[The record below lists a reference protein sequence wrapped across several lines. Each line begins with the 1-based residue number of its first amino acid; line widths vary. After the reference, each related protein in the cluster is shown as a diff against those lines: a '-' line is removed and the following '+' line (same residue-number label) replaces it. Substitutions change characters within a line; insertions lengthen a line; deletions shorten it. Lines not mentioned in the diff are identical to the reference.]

1 MAKPGPK
8 PENGVGME
16 RICGRYP
23 WVGRDVNVILKAWR
37 ATYGVPYGR
46 SITAAM
52 RFAASHPD
60 FKLPI
65 KTKKP

>member
-1 MAKPGPK
+1 
-8 PENGVGME
+8 ME

-23 WVGRDVNVILKAWR
+23 WVGKDVNVILKAWR
-37 ATYGVPYGR
+37 ETWGVPYGR

-65 KTKKP
+65 KTKKK